1 MRIAKFACLPQA
13 GISEFEK
20 QYFNVCIPQSTIR
33 IPHCF

>member
-1 MRIAKFACLPQA
+1 MQIAEFACLPQT

-20 QYFNVCIPQSTIR
+20 QSFKVCIPQSTIR